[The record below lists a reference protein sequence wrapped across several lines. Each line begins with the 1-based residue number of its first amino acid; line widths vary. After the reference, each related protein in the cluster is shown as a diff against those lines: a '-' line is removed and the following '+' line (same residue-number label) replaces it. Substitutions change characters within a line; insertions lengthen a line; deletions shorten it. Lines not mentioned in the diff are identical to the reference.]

1 MIGNLGR
8 KDRDGRQVRIE
19 HRGRNLRLSRTGGV
33 ALRQEVRAG
42 RIGLTANTLHGLRL
56 STALGPG
63 TQVAMQGGRFVL
75 RGRYGSGPVK
85 FNLSKT
91 GVSAS
96 LASGVGQLNLTHPA
110 RSSAKLFGVQVRGQ
124 KAAWM
129 NIGAMIATALVL
141 VLKLLILAV
150 LSLLRVAARLGG
162 ALAVGLQRVQARRRL
177 RKQERAFEALMGRVR
192 ERAAPIGPR
201 DMRTS
206 PAGGAA
212 KQARLAELLA
222 RNGGAENSA
231 EGTAAPAYPTSDDD
245 ALDDLAEAWQLA
257 GSLFAGKADAEIVE
271 TVLALDE
278 GCVAAGGRTVAQEE
292 MLGVIAEAGGVR
304 VVEAKG

>member
-96 LASGVGQLNLTHPA
+96 LASDVGRLNLTHPA

-150 LSLLRVAARLGG
+150 LSLLRVAAWLGG

-192 ERAAPIGPR
+192 ECAAPIGPF

-231 EGTAAPAYPTSDDD
+231 EGTAVPAGPTSDDD
-245 ALDDLAEAWQLA
+245 ALDDLAEAWQVA
-257 GSLFAGKADAEIVE
+257 GSLFAGKADVEIVE